1 MENFPWFRNTP
12 HVATSNVVTTTKL
25 QTSESALCR
34 FTVNCAIRDSEI
46 GAFTPLSPTTNDMSP
61 RGREKRAHRGAHGT
75 CNPLWQT
82 HHFNARWWSSIGGC
96 GPKGA
101 CTGFTYLPLSR
112 LGDTVRSRC
121 ASLNRVTVIDPRHVA
136 RGGRFP
142 GVMRLALSHGLAC
155 SARTR
160 SLFSVAAGYY
170 AA

>member
-1 MENFPWFRNTP
+1 MSSQQQNYRRVKVHYVVSRWIVPF
-12 HVATSNVVTTTKL
+12 ATVKSV
-25 QTSESALCR
+25 
-34 FTVNCAIRDSEI
+34 
-46 GAFTPLSPTTNDMSP
+46 LSPHFPQRRTTCRPEGGRSARIEERTVRATLCDRLTTSMHAGDP
-61 RGREKRAHRGAHGT
+61 R
-75 CNPLWQT
+75 
-82 HHFNARWWSSIGGC
+82 SGGC